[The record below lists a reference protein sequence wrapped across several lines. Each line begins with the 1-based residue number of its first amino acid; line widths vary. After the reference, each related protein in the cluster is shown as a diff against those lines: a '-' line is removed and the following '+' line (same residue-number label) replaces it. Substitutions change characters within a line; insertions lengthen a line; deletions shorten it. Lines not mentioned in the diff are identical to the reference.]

1 MHIISRLLN
10 LLINVEKIHE
20 TTKITVLHQTDAL
33 GLFKL
38 IDINKRGYLNDG
50 NFKTLLSNRGIFVKS
65 EDLIGVMRRFNK
77 NNSGRINFNDFSM
90 EMKI

>member
-1 MHIISRLLN
+1 M
-10 LLINVEKIHE
+10 INVEKIHE
-20 TTKITVLHQTDAL
+20 TTKITVLQQTDAL

-38 IDINKRGYLNDG
+38 LDLNKRGYLNDG

-65 EDLIGVMRRFNK
+65 EEMVGVMRRFNK
-77 NNSGRINFNDFSM
+77 NNSGRINFNDFSI